1 MSVSVLWAHCEIMA
15 ITATVIDDPDLGS
28 AGHLYQNVS
37 PVSLQGPRGVN
48 SVTNESL
55 FHST

>member
-28 AGHLYQNVS
+28 AGHLYQT
-37 PVSLQGPRGVN
+37 SLQSPSRDPEVL
-48 SVTNESL
+48 TL
-55 FHST
+55 